1 MERKYMKKLLTL
13 IIAIVAMLLVS
24 ISGIQAQDETIVD
37 IAAGNEDFSTLV
49 TAVEAAGLVD
59 VLADPDAEWTV
70 FAPTNAAFEA
80 LPVGVL
86 DMLLADT
93 ELLTRVLTYHVVEGT
108 VTSDMISPMMAPSME
123 MTAPGADLEGSELDI
138 SVAEDGTVMVN
149 DATVVTA
156 DIMASNGVIHV
167 IDSVLVPPE
176 IAAMLEE
183 DMMMDGEDTMD
194 SDMMDEGMM
203 DFTLYA
209 SLNPAE
215 LENDAIITLTNDL
228 SETVDTFNGFEGI
241 ASVESVK
248 FTSDG
253 VAYATVDVADT
264 EGGILVV
271 EGMGDAESMMVG
283 MGTRMIGGTESAG
296 LVSPKGIEIIEELDV
311 VLVAN
316 FGATNIKGFSLSAEG
331 DVAPTVFIDDLGGIE
346 GSIWDVHYA
355 EEIDTLFA
363 TGTAG
368 ALVVYGNFSEDM
380 GASGP
385 TAVIYPSNADGEAVT
400 INLHGVDYDA
410 ASDTV
415 IVTDVGSADDAT
427 DGHIY
432 AVPGASMAD
441 GNVTV
446 SLHIL
451 GPESMLGNPVDIV
464 WDGTGLYVAEKSN
477 DAVLYFDGLLD
488 MTGMMDSTPTAM
500 IEVTKPE
507 SVAAYHGMMM
517 EDGMEEDMESTE

>member
-1 MERKYMKKLLTL
+1 MKKLLSLVTAILAL
-13 IIAIVAMLLVS
+13 ILVS
-24 ISGIQAQDETIVD
+24 IGGIQAQDETIVD

-49 TAVEAAGLVD
+49 TAVEAAGLTD
-59 VLADPDAEWTV
+59 VLADPNAEWTV

-80 LPVGVL
+80 LPDGVL
-86 DMLLADT
+86 DTLLADT

-138 SVAEDGTVMVN
+138 TVAEDGTVMVN

-176 IAAMLEE
+176 IASMLE
-183 DMMMDGEDTMD
+183 DNMAMDDTSMD
-194 SDMMDEGMM
+194 DSMM

-209 SLNPAE
+209 SLNPAD
-215 LENDAIITLTNDL
+215 LENDAIITLSNDL
-228 SETVDTFNGFEGI
+228 SETIDTFNGFEGI
-241 ASVESVK
+241 ASVESLA

-253 VAYATVDVADT
+253 TAYATVDVAEG

-283 MGTRMIGGTESAG
+283 MGTRMIGGTDAAG
-296 LVSPKGIEIIEELDV
+296 LVSPKGLEIIEELDL

-331 DVAPTVFIDDLGGIE
+331 DVAPTVFIDDLGGTT

-355 EEIDTLFA
+355 ADIDTLFA
-363 TGTAG
+363 TGTSG
-368 ALVVYGNFSEDM
+368 ALLAYGNFSQDM
-380 GASGP
+380 GANGP
-385 TAVIYPSNADGEAVT
+385 TAVIYPSNGDGEAVT
-400 INLHGVDYDA
+400 INLHGVAYDA

-432 AVPGASMAD
+432 AVPGASMAN

-451 GPESMLGNPVDIV
+451 GPESMLGNPVDV
-464 WDGTGLYVAEKSN
+464 AWDGTGLYVAEKSN
-477 DAVLYFDGLLD
+477 DAILYFEGILD
-488 MTGMMDSTPTAM
+488 MTGMMDSTPTYS

-507 SVAAYHGMMM
+507 SLAVYHGMMM
-517 EDGMEEDMESTE
+517 EEDM